1 MQRDCSFVHAHAR
14 CRLRAFVMKAPRGP
28 GLRQA
33 FDEVRFGA
41 DRTLNLR
48 THHPSREL
56 AVKRAENWLR
66 ERQMS
71 RVTEALVITGR
82 GNNSPDGVS
91 VVREAMVQLLASLRR
106 RGVLRDVI
114 EHTPGSFVV
123 TFAPLSAVRNAP
135 QRSRNPHEAPPS
147 DPAGLA
153 ALEPATRAMLR
164 GLAKRAIEEL
174 GVEATPSFVE
184 HEMLAQFAAAA
195 AGVPDGPDRE
205 ERLRTALN
213 AALHEYDDR

>member
-1 MQRDCSFVHAHAR
+1 
-14 CRLRAFVMKAPRGP
+14 MKTPRVP
-28 GLRQA
+28 ALRQA
-33 FDEVRFGA
+33 FDEMRFGA

-48 THHPSREL
+48 THHPSREQ

-71 RVTEALVITGR
+71 RAEEALVVTGR

-91 VVREAMVQLLASLRR
+91 VVREAIVQLLASLRR
-106 RGVLRDVI
+106 RGVLNDVI

-123 TFAPLSAVRNAP
+123 TFAKLNAVRNAP
-135 QRSRNPHEAPPS
+135 QRARNPHEPPPR

-153 ALEPATRAMLR
+153 ALEPETRAMLR
-164 GLAKRAIEEL
+164 RLAKRSIEEL

-184 HEMLAQFAAAA
+184 QEMIVQFAAAA
-195 AGVPDGPDRE
+195 AGVPEGPDRE
-205 ERLRTALN
+205 LRLRGALN

>member
-1 MQRDCSFVHAHAR
+1 
-14 CRLRAFVMKAPRGP
+14 MKTPRVP
-28 GLRQA
+28 ALRQA
-33 FDEVRFGA
+33 FDEMRFGS

-48 THHPSREL
+48 THHPSREQ

-71 RVTEALVITGR
+71 RAKEALVITGR

-91 VVREAMVQLLASLRR
+91 VVRESIVQLFASLRR
-106 RGVLRDVI
+106 RGVLSDVL

-123 TFAPLSAVRNAP
+123 TFAKLNAVRDAP
-135 QRSRNPHEAPPS
+135 QRARNPHEEPPR

-153 ALEPATRAMLR
+153 ALEPGTRAMLR
-164 GLAKRAIEEL
+164 RLAKRSIEEL
-174 GVEATPSFVE
+174 GVEATPGFVAQ
-184 HEMLAQFAAAA
+184 EMLVQFAAAA
-195 AGVPDGPDRE
+195 AGVPEGPDRE
-205 ERLRTALN
+205 LRLRDVLD